1 MTGSCSAVC
10 TFTEASFS
18 VQKSSS
24 VIHNL
29 LLSLTYVQ
37 EFTVKCLDLNQ
48 NKVMNLCHFY
58 QRIFLRFNRQS
69 MVICQVFLYFPVKY
83 NVVRENKQTNKHT
96 HTKCLDWLR
105 TTGHFILFIF
115 QFRFFFFFNHHPRI
129 HFYSFWR
136 ERQKG
141 GGRGEAVCGGGERG
155 RQRERQ
161 DNQLLPASS
170 VCLMGGGT
178 CNPGV
183 CPDQIPKLQPFG
195 VQEDAPTN
203 WAS

>member
-1 MTGSCSAVC
+1 M
-10 TFTEASFS
+10 
-18 VQKSSS
+18 
-24 VIHNL
+24 
-29 LLSLTYVQ
+29 
-37 EFTVKCLDLNQ
+37 
-48 NKVMNLCHFY
+48 
-58 QRIFLRFNRQS
+58 
-69 MVICQVFLYFPVKY
+69 LYEKTS
-83 NVVRENKQTNKHT
+83 KQTNT
-96 HTKCLDWLR
+96 HTLSVWTGWELR
-105 TTGHFILFIF
+105 AILFYLF
-115 QFRFFFFFNHHPRI
+115 FSFVFFFFFNHHPRI

-203 WAS
+203 WASWATWPGPGPGNFKIKIHCLLLTQFLLGPKKSFRPTRNAHLIPLNKLITLKW